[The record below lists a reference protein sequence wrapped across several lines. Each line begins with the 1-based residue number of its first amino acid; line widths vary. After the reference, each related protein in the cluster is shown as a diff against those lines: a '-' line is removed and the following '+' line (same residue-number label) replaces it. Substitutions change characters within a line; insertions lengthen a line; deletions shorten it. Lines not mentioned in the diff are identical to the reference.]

1 MPSETVSELIELAA
15 ALQPAHQDLLE
26 RARALGRSLGV
37 EVLDLRSAGVGGA
50 WDVRVRALAGP
61 EAGGAETEFIPSA
74 SAPPDAEPPR
84 DAGTMRPPPFVSPV
98 RGTAPFA
105 GDGSDDILRFI
116 AEADPR
122 TRVPP
127 RGGSVPGAS
136 IRVLSAAERGR
147 MLASTIAGDA
157 LLSLQH
163 RGLATDEAEVKGAL
177 AHAREQYL
185 AEIGRAGAD
194 AELTNPGAFFDRV
207 AADLCHNLLNG
218 C

>member
-1 MPSETVSELIELAA
+1 MPSETVSELIELAG
-15 ALQPAHQDLLE
+15 ALRPAHQDLLE
-26 RARALGRSLGV
+26 RARALGRSLGI
-37 EVLDLRSAGVGGA
+37 EVLDLRPAGAGGA
-50 WDVRVRALAGP
+50 WDVRVRALAEP
-61 EAGGAETEFIPSA
+61 EGGGAEMESTA
-74 SAPPDAEPPR
+74 GAPAAADLEPQL
-84 DAGTMRPPPFVSPV
+84 ATGTMRPPPFLSPV
-98 RGTAPFA
+98 RESAPFA

-127 RGGSVPGAS
+127 RGGPSPGAS
-136 IRVLSAAERGR
+136 IRVLSAAERVR

-177 AHAREQYL
+177 VHAREQYL
-185 AEIGRAGAD
+185 AEVGRAGAD
-194 AELTNPGAFFDRV
+194 AHLTDPGAFFDRV

>member
-1 MPSETVSELIELAA
+1 MPSETVSELIELAG
-15 ALQPAHQDLLE
+15 ALGPAHQDLLE
-26 RARALGRSLGV
+26 RARALGRSLGI
-37 EVLDLRSAGVGGA
+37 EVLDLRPAGVGGA
-50 WDVRVRALAGP
+50 WDVRVRALAEP
-61 EAGGAETEFIPSA
+61 EVGGAEMQFIPSA
-74 SAPPDAEPPR
+74 SATADLEPPQ
-84 DAGTMRPPPFVSPV
+84 DPGTMRPPPFVSPV
-98 RGTAPFA
+98 RETAPFA

-127 RGGSVPGAS
+127 RGGPGPGAS

-163 RGLATDEAEVKGAL
+163 RGLAADEAEVKSAL
-177 AHAREQYL
+177 VHAREQYL

-194 AELTNPGAFFDRV
+194 AHLTDPGAFFDRV
-207 AADLCHNLLNG
+207 AADLRHNFLNG

>member
-1 MPSETVSELIELAA
+1 MPSETVSELIELAG
-15 ALQPAHQDLLE
+15 ALGPAHQELLE
-26 RARALGRSLGV
+26 RARALGRSLGI
-37 EVLDLRSAGVGGA
+37 EVLDLRPAGVGGA
-50 WDVRVRALAGP
+50 WDVRVRALAEP
-61 EAGGAETEFIPSA
+61 QAGGAETESTPSA
-74 SAPPDAEPPR
+74 SAPADPEPPQ
-84 DAGTMRPPPFVSPV
+84 DAGTMRPTFVSPV
-98 RGTAPFA
+98 RETAPFA

-122 TRVPP
+122 TRVPR
-127 RGGSVPGAS
+127 RGGPVPGAS
-136 IRVLSAAERGR
+136 IRVLTAAERVR

-177 AHAREQYL
+177 VHAREQYL
-185 AEIGRAGAD
+185 AEVGRAGAD
-194 AELTNPGAFFDRV
+194 AHLTNPGAFFDRV

>member
-1 MPSETVSELIELAA
+1 MPSETVSELIELAG
-15 ALQPAHQDLLE
+15 ALGSAHQDLLE
-26 RARALGRSLGV
+26 RARALGRSLGI
-37 EVLDLRSAGVGGA
+37 EVLDVRPAGVGGA
-50 WDVRVRALAGP
+50 WDVRVRALAEP
-61 EAGGAETEFIPSA
+61 QAGGAETESTPSA
-74 SAPPDAEPPR
+74 SATADLEPPPDA
-84 DAGTMRPPPFVSPV
+84 GTLRPPPFLSPV
-98 RGTAPFA
+98 RESAPFA

-127 RGGSVPGAS
+127 RGGPGPGAS
-136 IRVLSAAERGR
+136 IRVLAAAERAR

-177 AHAREQYL
+177 VHAREQYL
-185 AEIGRAGAD
+185 AEVGRAGGD
-194 AELTNPGAFFDRV
+194 GQLTDPGAFFDRV
-207 AADLCHNLLNG
+207 AADLRHNLLNG